1 MNNRDKKHLL
11 FSPECGIIDQIK
23 FQRQNMK
30 IKEVDYSQYTFRRIS
45 VNNHRGVETF
55 SLDAG
60 ADYLI
65 ERYGEEELAE
75 EDGLRVNNDG
85 MLIVTLAPQK

>member
-11 FSPECGIIDQIK
+11 FSLGCGIIDQIK
-23 FQRQNMK
+23 FRRQNMK

-60 ADYLI
+60 ADCLI
-65 ERYGEEELAE
+65 ERYGEKELAE